1 MAVRN
6 KISFGI
12 GAQPAGMK
20 FDWPVLFLIIGSN
33 KSNDP
38 LGIAL
43 AAARG
48 LAQAFRRCPNDR

>member
-1 MAVRN
+1 
-6 KISFGI
+6 
-12 GAQPAGMK
+12 MK

-48 LAQAFRRCPNDR
+48 LAQAFP